1 MVDGL
6 PCRAIT
12 CSLEFVN
19 SAIYF
24 KIFTLFY
31 QSKFVFVSLIVFFDV
46 IIVIF
51 YVILY
56 YLNYLNSSNYDFL
69 LS

>member
-56 YLNYLNSSNYDFL
+56 YLNYLNSSNCDFL